1 MLVMVWFVERISLLV
16 QIAMS
21 LDVLIFVMSISNGVV
36 HGMTGVFLMGNMV
49 SINKVII
56 LVKNL
61 SVMVVVIMGIVIM
74 GIMMGGIVMRG
85 RVAIRVVTN
94 VIM

>member
-1 MLVMVWFVERISLLV
+1 MVWFVERISLLV

-49 SINKVII
+49 SVNMMII

-61 SVMVVVIMGIVIM
+61 SVMVIVIV
-74 GIMMGGIVMRG
+74 GIVMRDIVMRG
-85 RVAIRVVTN
+85 
-94 VIM
+94 